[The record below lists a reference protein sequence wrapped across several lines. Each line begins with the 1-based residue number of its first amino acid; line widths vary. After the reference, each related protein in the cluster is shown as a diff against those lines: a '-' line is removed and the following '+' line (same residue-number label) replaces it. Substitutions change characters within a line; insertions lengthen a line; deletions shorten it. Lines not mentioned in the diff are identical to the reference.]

1 MRIALIALAAF
12 ALHAAPALA
21 HPDHDD
27 EEHEARTPQQTAR
40 DNVVRLI
47 SQAKLPASWSKA
59 TVAGTRERTSQ
70 GQRQTIVTF
79 RNEAEPNAA
88 RKLFHVVLTAGG
100 QFVLGDFRQP

>member
-12 ALHAAPALA
+12 ALHAARRSPIPTMTTRSMRRA
-21 HPDHDD
+21 
-27 EEHEARTPQQTAR
+27 PQQTAR

>member
-1 MRIALIALAAF
+1 M
-12 ALHAAPALA
+12 
-21 HPDHDD
+21 
-27 EEHEARTPQQTAR
+27 
-40 DNVVRLI
+40 
-47 SQAKLPASWSKA
+47 
-59 TVAGTRERTSQ
+59 GTRERTSQ